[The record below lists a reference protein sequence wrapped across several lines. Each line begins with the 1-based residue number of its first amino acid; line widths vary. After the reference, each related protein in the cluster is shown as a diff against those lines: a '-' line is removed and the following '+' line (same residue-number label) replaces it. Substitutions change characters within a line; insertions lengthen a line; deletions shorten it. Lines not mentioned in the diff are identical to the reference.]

1 MSRNYD
7 NWERLVAAVIRKE
20 QLWQLFHEDSR
31 SPSIRSEASSST
43 SSSFRYFDSPLHDL
57 QPKLVFVLNSSPVFD
72 FEDLMRA
79 YPKILV
85 NGRFRTTYKVDMDNG
100 ITVVVKQLKLLSVS
114 EAEFKRHMELVQ
126 NIRHENI
133 VELRAYFYSK
143 DKKLMFYDHYGNG
156 SVSDLLHGRTGKM
169 RANLD
174 WETRK
179 RIALG
184 AARGIAHIHTQHG
197 AKLVHGN
204 IKPSNIF
211 LDSQQ
216 YGCVSDFGLT
226 NMISK
231 TSLETAPYHAPEVKK
246 GENVSQASDVYNYGM
261 LLLELLTRKSPKPFD
276 IFMWVDS
283 VKHKGCTAE
292 VFDVDL
298 LKNPAIEDQMVKML
312 QIGIMCV
319 ARAPDKRPRMSA
331 VLKTIEDISRMHTR
345 DWISI
350 AVKKINKLILFDY
363 LHCGFEFEDLLKS
376 SATLLGAGTFGTSY
390 RVTSYENDVVVKR
403 MKLPNLAH
411 KELSQRIELIGKLSH
426 ENIVKLKDYYCSK
439 NEQFLVYDYYDSVS
453 RLLRGPHGT

>member
-31 SPSIRSEASSST
+31 SPSLLSEASSSS

-57 QPKLVFVLNSSPVFD
+57 QPKLVFVSNSSPVFE
-72 FEDLMRA
+72 FEDLVRA
-79 YPKILV
+79 YPKVLG
-85 NGRFRTTYKVDMDNG
+85 NRKFRTTYKADMDNG

-114 EAEFKRHMELVQ
+114 EAEFKRNMELVQ
-126 NIRHENI
+126 SIRHKNI

-143 DKKLMFYDHYGNG
+143 DNKLVLYDHYNKG
-156 SVSDLLHGRTGKM
+156 SVSDLLNGRTGKKQ
-169 RANLD
+169 ANLD

-204 IKPSNIF
+204 IKASNIF
-211 LDSQQ
+211 LDSLQ

-231 TSLETAPYHAPEVKK
+231 TFLETARYHAPEVKN
-246 GENVSQASDVYNYGM
+246 GENVSQASD
-261 LLLELLTRKSPKPFD
+261 SPKPFD
-276 IFMWVDS
+276 IFMWVNS

-312 QIGIMCV
+312 QIGIRCV
-319 ARAPDKRPRMSA
+319 ARTPDKRPEMSA
-331 VLKTIEDISRMHTR
+331 VLKTIEDISRMHIR
-345 DWISI
+345 DWISVD
-350 AVKKINKLILFDY
+350 VKKINKLALFDY

-376 SATLLGAGTFGTSY
+376 SATLLGTGTFGTSY
-390 RVTSYENDVVVKR
+390 MVKDNENFVVVKR

-411 KELSQRIELIGKLSH
+411 KELWERIELIGKLSH
-426 ENIVKLKDYYCSK
+426 ENIVKLKYYSCSK
-439 NEQFLVYDYYDSVS
+439 NEQFLVYDYCNDSVS
-453 RLLRGPHGT
+453 RLLSGPYGT

>member
-31 SPSIRSEASSST
+31 SPSLRSEASSST

-57 QPKLVFVLNSSPVFD
+57 PSFSSSFPYRVQPNLVFVSDSTPVFD
-72 FEDLMRA
+72 FEDLSRA
-79 YPKILV
+79 SAMVLG
-85 NGRFRTTYKVDMDNG
+85 NGTFWRTYKSDMDNG
-100 ITVVVKQLKLLSVS
+100 ITVVVKELTLVSLS
-114 EAEFKRHMELVQ
+114 EAEFKRHVKLVQ
-126 NIRHENI
+126 NIRHKNI

-143 DKKLMFYDHYGNG
+143 DKKLMLYDHYNKG
-156 SVSDLLHGRTGKM
+156 SVSDLLHGRTGKKQ
-169 RANLD
+169 ANLD

-184 AARGIAHIHTQHG
+184 AARGIAHIHTRQ
-197 AKLVHGN
+197 LVHGS
-204 IKPSNIF
+204 IKASNIL

-216 YGCVSDFGLT
+216 YGCVSDIGLR
-226 NMISK
+226 NN
-231 TSLETAPYHAPEVKK
+231 
-246 GENVSQASDVYNYGM
+246 GEEVSQASDVYNFGM

-319 ARAPDKRPRMSA
+319 ARTPDKRPGMSA
-331 VLKTIEDISRMHTR
+331 VLKTIEDISKMHIR

-350 AVKKINKLILFDY
+350 AVKKINKVVLFDY
-363 LHCGFEFEDLLKS
+363 LHCGFELEDLLKS

-403 MKLPNLAH
+403 MKLPNLGH
-411 KELSQRIELIGKLSH
+411 EELRQSINLIGKLSH
-426 ENIVKLKDYYCSK
+426 ENMVKLKYYSCSK
-439 NEQFLVYDYYDSVS
+439 NEQFVVYDYCNDSVS
-453 RLLRGPHGT
+453 ILLHCPHGT

>member
-31 SPSIRSEASSST
+31 SPSLLSEASSSS
-43 SSSFRYFDSPLHDL
+43 SSSFRYFDSPLHYL
-57 QPKLVFVLNSSPVFD
+57 QPKLVFVSNSSPVFE
-72 FEDLMRA
+72 FEDLVPA
-79 YPKILV
+79 YPKVLG
-85 NGRFRTTYKVDMDNG
+85 NRKFRTTYKADMDNG

-114 EAEFKRHMELVQ
+114 EAEFKRNMELVQ
-126 NIRHENI
+126 SIRHKNI

-143 DKKLMFYDHYGNG
+143 DNKLVLYDHYNKG
-156 SVSDLLHGRTGKM
+156 SVSDLLNGRTGKKQ
-169 RANLD
+169 ANLD

-184 AARGIAHIHTQHG
+184 AARGIAHIHKRQ
-197 AKLVHGN
+197 LVHGS
-204 IKPSNIF
+204 IKASNIL

-216 YGCVSDFGLT
+216 YGCVFDIGLR
-226 NMISK
+226 NN
-231 TSLETAPYHAPEVKK
+231 
-246 GENVSQASDVYNYGM
+246 GEEVSQASDVYNFGM
-261 LLLELLTRKSPKPFD
+261 LLLELLTRKSPKPLD

-319 ARAPDKRPRMSA
+319 ARTPDKRPGMSA
-331 VLKTIEDISRMHTR
+331 VLKTIEEISNMNTKTY
-345 DWISI
+345 ISTNKNQN
-350 AVKKINKLILFDY
+350 KKLVLFDY
-363 LHCGFEFEDLLKS
+363 LYCGFELEDLLKS

-390 RVTSYENDVVVKR
+390 RVTSNRKAVVVKR
-403 MKLPNLAH
+403 MKLLNLAH
-411 KELSQRIELIGKLSH
+411 EELRQSIKLIGNLSH
-426 ENIVKLKDYYCSK
+426 ENIVKLKHYSCSK
-439 NEQFLVYDYYDSVS
+439 NEQFLVYDYCNDSVS
-453 RLLRGPHGT
+453 RFLHGPHGLQGNCFTYFMMKYLNKQTFQ